1 MMHIIHLPV
10 KVCFRVGFD
19 ISLTIVLEISER
31 KQLKAL
37 IILHVQIPFVF
48 CTVEYFGFLIFQRVK
63 AGILKA
69 FNNPTEKT
77 ADEDTKR
84 QVKGSE
90 G

>member
-1 MMHIIHLPV
+1 MMHIIHIPV
-10 KVCFRVGFD
+10 KLCFRVGLD
-19 ISLTIVLEISER
+19 ISLIIVLEISGR
-31 KQLKAL
+31 KNLKVL
-37 IILHVQIPFVF
+37 IILHVQTPFKF
-48 CTVEYFGFLIFQRVK
+48 YTVGYLGFLIFQRVK

>member
-1 MMHIIHLPV
+1 MMHIIHIPV
-10 KVCFRVGFD
+10 KLCFRAGFD
-19 ISLTIVLEISER
+19 ISLMIILEISGR
-31 KQLKAL
+31 KNLEAL

-48 CTVEYFGFLIFQRVK
+48 YTVEYFGFLIFQRVK